1 MQTFELDELELKSTS
16 LVKQWKITIDT
27 PVGGVDQVVTALGDH
42 IPLVWGP
49 YDNSMYINESG
60 KQRFRALEGSH
71 AGAEGTVQQTAAS
84 QIIISIP
91 QEKELLAKTFDVIF
105 DVHVNEEPGI
115 MVEEVWASRS
125 KVIGQDNPNRYWNR
139 DDAEQMHGEKVQA
152 QA

>member
-1 MQTFELDELELKSTS
+1 MKTSNLDNVKLKSNN
-16 LVKQWKITIDT
+16 LIRQWQITIDT
-27 PVGGVDQVVTALGDH
+27 PIGGVDQVVSALGNN

-84 QIIISIP
+84 QIVISIP
-91 QEKELLAKTFDVIF
+91 PDEALLAETFEVIF

-115 MVEEVWASRS
+115 IVEEVWASRS

-139 DDAEQMHGEKVQA
+139 DDAKQMHGEST
-152 QA
+152 